1 MKPFSNLTNIFFLI
15 SPTEYSKNLTDEI
28 YGCVKH
34 VGMSYDMV
42 MKLPIQERRSM
53 IHKHNMEQESIERE
67 YTESNDK
74 NNRRYE
80 GDAIN
85 TFAKLEQTNNKRG

>member
-1 MKPFSNLTNIFFLI
+1 MTNIYFLI
-15 SPTEYSKNLTDEI
+15 SPNEYSKNLTDEI

-53 IHKHNMEQESIERE
+53 IRKHNMEQDAIEME
-67 YTESNDK
+67 YNKSTDK
-74 NNRRYE
+74 NKRTYE
-80 GDAIN
+80 GESIN
-85 TFAKLEQTNNKRG
+85 TFARIEQDNTNKRG